1 MKYVRA
7 VLIAAF
13 IIVAIFLIYA
23 SAPNL
28 IMRYKGLGEK
38 NELSVYEKQVN
49 KIQEEKEA
57 PKNLIKEM
65 KEKYQNDDIFAFL
78 SFENLNINYPIVKA
92 KDNEFYLNHGYNK
105 KYNINGA
112 IFMDAENKNFYESNV
127 ILYGHRM
134 AVGTMFNGLDKIYEY
149 PESNFKIVTED
160 GVTEYEVVSAFNADA
175 EYPYRRTQFRA
186 GDDFTDFKKEL
197 IKRSL
202 LKKDVNIEG
211 KGNIVI
217 LSTCTKDSNSSN
229 ERRFIVVGREVFNK
243 N

>member
-7 VLIAAF
+7 ILIAAF
-13 IIVAIFLIYA
+13 IIMAIFLIYA

-28 IMRYKGLGEK
+28 IMRYKGLDEK

-65 KEKYQNDDIFAFL
+65 REKYQNDDIFAFL
-78 SFENLNINYPIVKA
+78 SFENLEINYPIVKA
-92 KDNEFYLNHGYNK
+92 KDNEFYLNHGYDK

-112 IFMDAENKNFYESNV
+112 IFMDADNKSLYESNV

-134 AVGTMFNGLDKIYEY
+134 AVGTMFNGLDKIYEN
-149 PESNFKIVTED
+149 PESNFKIVAED
-160 GVTEYEVVSAFNADA
+160 GVIEYEVVSAFNADA
-175 EYPYRRTQFRA
+175 DYPYRRKQFKA
-186 GDDFTDFKKEL
+186 GDDFSIFKKEL
-197 IKRSL
+197 IKRST
-202 LKKDVNIEG
+202 LKKEVDKNK

-229 ERRFIVVGREVFNK
+229 ERRFIVVGREILN
-243 N
+243 